1 MRDVWYSVCYCQSQ
15 KEIVAFELFDMSMK
29 ENLIFWAEAIER
41 ADDKD
46 NSGAL
51 ERFSFITEPSARIYY
66 NMAAI
71 YLRQRNIHQAETVRP
86 LQVV

>member
-1 MRDVWYSVCYCQSQ
+1 MLC
-15 KEIVAFELFDMSMK
+15 ELFDMSMK
-29 ENLIFWAEAIER
+29 ENLIFWTEAIDR

-46 NSGAL
+46 NAGAL

-71 YLRQRNIHQAETVRP
+71 YLRQRNISQAEMVRP
-86 LQVV
+86 LQMQREKKTCYYFIRHSI